1 MLRGSL
7 RLPRW
12 PRGDRAASS
21 RLVNSVFC
29 DKERAKTDVPALRGS
44 GDHVFVAMSE
54 TSLFLQRATSTSNFE
69 PLEETE
75 EQHVHRKYR
84 TY

>member
-1 MLRGSL
+1 MVRF
-7 RLPRW
+7 
-12 PRGDRAASS
+12 
-21 RLVNSVFC
+21 VFPVGHEVIVPLQA
-29 DKERAKTDVPALRGS
+29 DWSFLFFVTRNTDVPALRGS

-69 PLEETE
+69 PHEETE
-75 EQHVHRKYR
+75 EQHVHWKYR